1 MIKNVKVNLLIKTLL
16 PLVVIAF
23 AGFGTSAAQ
32 SAGPKTVADFFRL
45 VPDRY
50 MAGYDKPFREEL
62 VRGEHRGAII
72 DISNGYIYWNA
83 SDNPEEFEFAIFRK
97 NNGKYIVAFSIGY
110 DPDFGN
116 PSTFFLLSY
125 DRGKWRDVTGTLL
138 PVRHRGVHSYYLPRH
153 GRTIAVTG
161 ESGRRLYSL
170 RWAHDRFRLDR
181 RRIRRAE

>member
-1 MIKNVKVNLLIKTLL
+1 MIKNLKVNLLIETLL
-16 PLVVIAF
+16 PLALITF
-23 AGFGTSAAQ
+23 AGFGAAAAQ
-32 SAGPKTVADFFRL
+32 SAEPRTVADFFSL

-50 MAGYDKPFREEL
+50 MAGYDRSFREEL
-62 VRGEHRGAII
+62 LRGEHRGAVI
-72 DISNGYIYWNA
+72 DIPNGYIYWNA

-125 DRGKWRDVTGTLL
+125 DRGKWRDVTRPLL

-153 GRTIAVTG
+153 GRTIAVIN
-161 ESGRRLYSL
+161 ERGRLVYKL
-170 RWAHDRFRLDR
+170 RWAKDRFRLDR
-181 RRIRRAE
+181 RRGKTV